1 MGDSELFRLQVNSE
15 MLVVSNSSK
24 LKTVIELLEVQLID
38 LIEPLNLRVRQLAEV
53 SLQQLALSH
62 VQLVGVE
69 PGGLKDV

>member
-1 MGDSELFRLQVNSE
+1 
-15 MLVVSNSSK
+15 MLVVFNSSK
-24 LKTVIELLEVQLID
+24 LKTVIKLLEVQLID
-38 LIEPLNLRVRQLAEV
+38 LIEPLNLKVRQLAEV